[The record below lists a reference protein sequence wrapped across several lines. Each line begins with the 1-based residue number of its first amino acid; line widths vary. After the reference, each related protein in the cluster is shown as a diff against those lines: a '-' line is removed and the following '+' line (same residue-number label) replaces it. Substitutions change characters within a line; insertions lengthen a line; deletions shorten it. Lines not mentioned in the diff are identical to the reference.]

1 MTSSNWRIPRETEEW
16 IGPVTVTPADK
27 PLELAIL
34 PVGQRP
40 VPADWET
47 PLVIDGKPGLMFA
60 PPASGAYSY
69 WARVTSSPE
78 TPVVEAFAT
87 IRVT

>member
-1 MTSSNWRIPRETEEW
+1 MTSTPWRIPRETVEW

-34 PVGQRP
+34 PVGERP
-40 VPADWET
+40 AAEDWQA
-47 PLVIDGKPGLMFA
+47 PLVIDGKPGLMFT
-60 PPASGAYSY
+60 PTDPGAYSY
-69 WARVTSSPE
+69 WARVTASPE

-87 IRVT
+87 IRVS

>member
-1 MTSSNWRIPRETEEW
+1 MSWRIPRETVEW
-16 IGPVTVTPADK
+16 IGPVNVTPADK

-40 VPADWET
+40 TTGDWET
-47 PLVIDGKPGLMFA
+47 PLLIDGLPGLMFT
-60 PPASGAYSY
+60 PPEQGSYAY
-69 WARVTSSPE
+69 WARVTASPE

>member
-1 MTSSNWRIPRETEEW
+1 MTWRIPRETTEW

-34 PVGQRP
+34 PDGQRP
-40 VPADWET
+40 TEEDWQD
-47 PLVIDGKPGLMFA
+47 PVVIDGKPGLVLTT
-60 PPASGAYSY
+60 PAVGSYAY

-78 TPVVEAFAT
+78 VPVVAAFAH